1 MLWGNKPTDGGHL
14 SLTAAERAELLHAS
28 PAAARFVRP
37 YYGAAEYIRGLQRFC
52 IWVEDHEAEAAA
64 RMPQLKARFDQV
76 RALRR
81 VSKAAETRPA
91 AAYPH
96 RFRQIQGIAEGR
108 SFIVPQVSS
117 ESREFLPVGLLP
129 TRAIVSNLAFALY
142 DAPFWNMALIA
153 SRLHLVWIATVCG
166 KLETRYRYSNSRTP
180 REERIIAGFEEIQRF
195 VAEHGRPPQHG
206 EERDIFERLYA
217 VRLDRLRKLDDA
229 RTLLAPL
236 DHQGLLS
243 AGPLEGKSIPDDIDD
258 DELLSQLGVDVPA
271 AAGITDLRHVRTAAE
286 KREAEE
292 IANRDRCED
301 FDRFKPLFDSV
312 QKELAAGLRQTKR
325 FERKSEIT
333 VGRFYIL
340 GGQKAYVAAME
351 QPLANEHGNV
361 DARLR
366 VIFDNGTESNLLMRS
381 LQKALQQD
389 PTGRRIVEPSAGPL
403 FKDQN
408 EEGDEASGTVY
419 VLRSKSEHP
428 VVAAHR
434 GVLHKIGVTGGDVAR
449 RIANA
454 RLDPTFLM
462 ADVEV
467 VATYELFNINRTRLE
482 NLIHRIFDPGR
493 LDIEIKDRFGNPV
506 LPREWFL
513 VPLFAVDE
521 AVEKIKDGTITS
533 YAYDPKTARLQRR

>member
-1 MLWGNKPTDGGHL
+1 MAKFTDEDDAL
-14 SLTAAERAELLHAS
+14 LEEL
-28 PAAARFVRP
+28 
-37 YYGAAEYIRGLQRFC
+37 G
-52 IWVEDHEAEAAA
+52 VETEAK
-64 RMPQLKARFDQV
+64 R
-76 RALRR
+76 
-81 VSKAAETRPA
+81 
-91 AAYPH
+91 
-96 RFRQIQGIAEGR
+96 EG
-108 SFIVPQVSS
+108 
-117 ESREFLPVGLLP
+117 
-129 TRAIVSNLAFALY
+129 
-142 DAPFWNMALIA
+142 
-153 SRLHLVWIATVCG
+153 
-166 KLETRYRYSNSRTP
+166 SRTP

-195 VAEHGRPPQHG
+195 VTEHGRPPQHG

-217 VRLDRLRKLDDA
+217 VRLERLRELDDA
-229 RTLLAPL
+229 RTLLASL

-243 AGPLEGKSIPDDIDD
+243 AGPLTGESIPDDMDD

-301 FDRFKPLFDSV
+301 FDRFKPLFDGV
-312 QKELAAGLRQTKR
+312 QQELTAGLRQTKR
-325 FERKSEIT
+325 FERKSEIG

-351 QPLANEHGNV
+351 EPLANEHGNI

-403 FKDQN
+403 FTDQN

-419 VLRSKSEHP
+419 VLRSKSDHP
-428 VVAAHR
+428 IVAAHR
-434 GVLHKIGVTGGDVAR
+434 GVLHKIGVTGGNVVR

-467 VATYELFNINRTRLE
+467 IATYELFNINRTRLE
-482 NLIHRIFDPGR
+482 NLIHRIFDPAR

-506 LPREWFL
+506 VPREWFL

-533 YAYDPKTARLQRR
+533 YVYDPATARLRRR